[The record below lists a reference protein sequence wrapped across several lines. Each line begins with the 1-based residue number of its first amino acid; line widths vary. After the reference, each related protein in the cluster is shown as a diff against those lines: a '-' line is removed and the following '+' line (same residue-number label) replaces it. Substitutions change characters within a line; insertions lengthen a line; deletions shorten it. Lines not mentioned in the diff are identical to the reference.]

1 MRLSNGKAP
10 SRVISDGYLERGFWA
25 MVTEKVRQFICGL
38 HGHDALLHFETG
50 RMSLQC
56 TSCGYETP
64 GWDLR
69 AEEPRQAAVIET
81 PRVVRMPLVGER
93 RVA

>member
-1 MRLSNGKAP
+1 
-10 SRVISDGYLERGFWA
+10 
-25 MVTEKVRQFICGL
+25 MVTDKVRQFVCGL
-38 HGHDALLHFETG
+38 HGHDALLHFEQG

-69 AEEPRQAAVIET
+69 VARVSKEASPQTAEFGSS
-81 PRVVRMPLVGER
+81 RVVRIPFADER
-93 RVA
+93 RVAWV